1 MPDTGLS
8 GGDNRNL
15 QVDPAKMAQGKSLV
29 EAASHE
35 VKGYLNTMQS
45 EVDELLHGWQS
56 SGADGFKA
64 AQVAWTQ
71 KATIINTAL
80 DDLGRKLGVVGV
92 QSGSADTEVHSSFN
106 PLTA

>member
-1 MPDTGLS
+1 MSGGVA

-15 QVDPAKMAQGKSLV
+15 QVDPAKMAQGKTLV

-35 VKGYLNTMQS
+35 VKGYLNTMQT

-56 SGADGFKA
+56 QGADGFRKA
-64 AQVAWTQ
+64 HGSWTE

-80 DDLGRKLGVVGV
+80 DDLGRKLGGVGV
-92 QSGSADTEVHSSFN
+92 QSGAADSEVHSSFN
-106 PLTA
+106 PFSV